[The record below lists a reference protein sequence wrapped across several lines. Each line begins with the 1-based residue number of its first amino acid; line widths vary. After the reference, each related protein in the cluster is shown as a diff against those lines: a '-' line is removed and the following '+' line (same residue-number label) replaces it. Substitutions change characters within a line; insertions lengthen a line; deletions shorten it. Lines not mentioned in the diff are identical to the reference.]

1 MQGGVLRRSRV
12 VGVYSAAATLVL
24 AAGLATASHA
34 QGLTD
39 DEAKCQVGTS
49 LAISK
54 FITEK
59 AKCLIKCEQGERKG
73 LNPASDCEPPYAGAT
88 LACVQKAE
96 SKAEALEVSK
106 CAKDCPE
113 CYTGGDCT
121 ADASA
126 RVADTETQVDVLR
139 LAVFCDDSG
148 SGDLLT
154 KAEAKCADTVAKT
167 LSNFAKK
174 KLLCLSKCRK
184 DEHKEKVPVGS
195 CTPPPSDLKASACV
209 AKEIGKAETLIDKQC
224 ESSVNPKAEKP
235 ECYGTQTGAGWAG
248 LVETAVDNGDAGL
261 YSGSPSGAFL
271 T

>member
-49 LAISK
+49 LAVGK

-59 AKCLIKCEQGERKG
+59 AKCLIKCEQGARKG
-73 LNPASDCEPPYAGAT
+73 LNLASDCEPPYAGAT

-96 SKAEALEVSK
+96 TKAEALEVSK

-113 CYTGGDCT
+113 CYTGGDCA
-121 ADASA
+121 ADADA
-126 RVADTETQVDVLR
+126 RVAAAEGDVDDLR
-139 LAVFCDDSG
+139 LVVYCTEVLDPP
-148 SGDLLT
+148 LT
-154 KAEAKCADTVAKT
+154 KAEAKCADTVAKS

-174 KLLCLSKCRK
+174 KLNCYSKCRK
-184 DEHKEKVPVGS
+184 DEHKAKVPVGS
-195 CTPPPSDLKASACV
+195 CDPPASDPKAAACID
-209 AKEIGKAETLIDKQC
+209 KEETKAAFLIDKQC
-224 ESSVNPKAEKP
+224 DPVVNPKAEAP
-235 ECYGTQTGAGWAG
+235 ECHVGQTGAGWAAV
-248 LVETAVDNGDAGL
+248 VEAAVDGGDAGL
-261 YSGSPSGAFL
+261 HCASPSGAFL
-271 T
+271 D